1 MIETAFAALVGVFFA
16 AAIYLLLSRSVIRM
30 LLGLTL
36 FGNAVNLLI
45 FTAGRLTR
53 EVPPIVPN
61 GMQVPAAPIAN
72 PLPQA
77 LILTAIVIGFA
88 MFTFLLVLAYR
99 AYQSLGTDD
108 TQEMRLAEPRGGPH
122 PPLDALPDA
131 AAVMDMTYRPL
142 KTAFLQSAEARGLA
156 TVDGLNMLIEQARP
170 SFQAFYG
177 VEPWPGFDI
186 RALALTFLG
195 EA

>member
-1 MIETAFAALVGVFFA
+1 MTRGVAEESDAAAALLDKGCPEVRIVNRTLARAEELVFAFGKGVTAFDLTQVSRAFADAGAVINAA
-16 AAIYLLLSRSVIRM
+16 S
-30 LLGLTL
+30 
-36 FGNAVNLLI
+36 
-45 FTAGRLTR
+45 
-53 EVPPIVPN
+53 
-61 GMQVPAAPIAN
+61 
-72 PLPQA
+72 
-77 LILTAIVIGFA
+77 
-88 MFTFLLVLAYR
+88 
-99 AYQSLGTDD
+99 
-108 TQEMRLAEPRGGPH
+108 GGPH

-170 SFQAFYG
+170 SFQTFYG